1 MRDLVR
7 KAIDGLEQSGRLVSI
22 LQRENTQDSLS
33 ASVAAGLARIRARLV
48 VRLMAALVA
57 AVTRSRL
64 NSLAFHLV
72 FAHHSHLVAEY
83 LELVAP
89 STCLVVYTRTK

>member
-33 ASVAAGLARIRARLV
+33 ASVAAGLNESMSKYASWTLV
-48 VRLMAALVA
+48 
-57 AVTRSRL
+57 
-64 NSLAFHLV
+64 
-72 FAHHSHLVAEY
+72 
-83 LELVAP
+83 
-89 STCLVVYTRTK
+89 